1 MEEPELDEE
10 LLAKLIKDAVL
21 NAGKK
26 LIATR
31 QTEGKHLYEDIVKK
45 LEHLLSIVDEI
56 EKRGPEVFEEHRNRV
71 REKVTELLG
80 DKTMDEGVLA
90 TELVLY
96 ADKISVDEEIVRLR
110 THILHMKETLDEGGS
125 IGRKLDFITQEM
137 NRESNTILSKSSDIA
152 ISDNGIRLKTEIE
165 KIREQ
170 IQNIE

>member
-1 MEEPELDEE
+1 MEEPEMDEE
-10 LLAKLIKDAVL
+10 LLTKLIKEAVAS
-21 NAGKK
+21 AGKK

-31 QTEGKHLYEDIVKK
+31 QTEGKQLYDDLIKK
-45 LEHLLSIVDEI
+45 LDNLLLIVEEI
-56 EKRGPEVFEEHRNRV
+56 EKRGPEVFEEYRKRI

-80 DKTMDEGVLA
+80 DTTMDESVLA

-96 ADKISVDEEIVRLR
+96 ADKISLDEEIVRLR
-110 THILHMKETLDEGGS
+110 THILHMKETLNEGGS

-137 NRESNTILSKSSDIA
+137 NRESNTILSKSTDIA
-152 ISDNGIRLKTEIE
+152 ISDKGIRLKTEIE